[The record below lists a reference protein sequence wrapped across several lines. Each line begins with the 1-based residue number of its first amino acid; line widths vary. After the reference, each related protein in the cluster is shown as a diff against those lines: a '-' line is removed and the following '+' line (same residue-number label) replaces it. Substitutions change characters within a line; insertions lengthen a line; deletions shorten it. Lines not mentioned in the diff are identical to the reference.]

1 MSPKNSTISLTVL
14 STILAVLLL
23 GLGAYTYYDYKQ
35 DVLDQQDLAKEKLA
49 MEEELAQLV
58 EKYEN
63 VQALNSVMD
72 NHLIESKKRIVNLLD
87 TIRSNK
93 PKLRLLIRFR
103 KEMEILKQEKLRL
116 FKLNDSIMRENEQ
129 IKVTLDEASSELNKS
144 KDLRNILVK
153 ENKKLSTIVQK
164 NRILSFTNLKGEGIR
179 MKGNGKE
186 IVTDKYKK
194 VDRIKICFTI
204 KDNPYSLKEN
214 KKIFLRAYNPKQE
227 LLGNLIAENHEG
239 KQYEYSSKL
248 TLFYKNQQVNSCA
261 SIMVSSKMLEAGT
274 YTIKLYENHELRK
287 TEYFFLK

>member
-214 KKIFLRAYNPKQE
+214 KKIFLRAYNPRQE